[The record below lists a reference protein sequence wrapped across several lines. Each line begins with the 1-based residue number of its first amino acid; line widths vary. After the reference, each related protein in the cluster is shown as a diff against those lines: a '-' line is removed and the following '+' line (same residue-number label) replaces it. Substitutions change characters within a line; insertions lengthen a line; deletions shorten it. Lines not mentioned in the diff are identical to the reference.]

1 MINAVESENRVGDQM
16 TIKAILLPVTGQRQ
30 GPTAIEAGFFL
41 AKQFT
46 AHVSGLHVVP
56 DPGAAVPYVS
66 EGMSGDMIQQ
76 ICNVAE
82 KEGNARSKR
91 AETLFNEL
99 RTAQGIPLI
108 DTPGDG
114 QSVTASWKIL
124 QGQEDLVIAAQS
136 RNADITVTSQPGGN
150 LGEEYITVL
159 EGVLFQ
165 SGRPTLVIP
174 RTRYTDFGQTVAI
187 GWNGS
192 VQASRAVADAMPLLE
207 KANKV
212 VVMQAGT
219 SHENIPSAEDVASYL
234 GSHGLNASAVR
245 FTLEKEKIAPT
256 LLSTAMDAGADLM
269 VMGAFTH
276 SRWREMILGGV
287 TRYMLDNAAIPI
299 LMSH

>member
-1 MINAVESENRVGDQM
+1 M
-16 TIKAILLPVTGQRQ
+16 TIKAILVPVTGQRQ
-30 GPTAIEAGFFL
+30 GPHSLEAGFYL
-41 AKQFT
+41 AKRFT
-46 AHVSGLHVVP
+46 AHVSALHVLP

-82 KEGNARSKR
+82 KEGLARSKR
-91 AETLFNEL
+91 AETLFNEV
-99 RTAQGIPLI
+99 RSAEGVTLI
-108 DTPGDG
+108 DSPGDG
-114 QSVTASWKIL
+114 KGVSASWKML
-124 QGQEDLVIAAQS
+124 QGQEDLVIAAQC
-136 RNADITVTSQPGGN
+136 RNADISVVSQPGGN

-165 SGRPTLVIP
+165 SGRPTLIVP
-174 RTRYTDFGQTVAI
+174 RTKTTDFGNTVAI

-192 VQASRAVADAMPLLE
+192 VQASRAVAAAMPLLE
-207 KANKV
+207 KSAKV

-219 SHENIPSAEDVASYL
+219 SHENIPAAEDVAAYL
-234 GSHGLNASAVR
+234 GSHGINASAKR
-245 FTLEKEKIAPT
+245 FMLDKEKIAPT
-256 LLSTAMDAGADLM
+256 LLSTAMDVGADLM